1 LLAVSDF
8 CLADYYVALCIVPS
22 ADGSG
27 PDGAE
32 KYIKD
37 TSKPLE
43 KYIRSRYPDL
53 WKKTDAAINPQKHG
67 DTSSVEDL
75 DVPAE
80 SYRPIKHLLVNNCI
94 STAIASAFRMGMAP
108 VFSAESDPIPNRS
121 DSEPNPHWADKSEP
135 NPNLAWRNRTEPEP
149 GPRQTE
155 PNPNPAPQNRTDS
168 EPRRSHPN
176 PGLVHRQYMAFRYR
190 CMREFEGLG
199 EDFEV

>member
-1 LLAVSDF
+1 MLAVSDF

-80 SYRPIKHLLVNNCI
+80 SYRPMAQTHIEECNEELAKWFMRNDRAKHMVC
-94 STAIASAFRMGMAP
+94 
-108 VFSAESDPIPNRS
+108 D
-121 DSEPNPHWADKSEP
+121 
-135 NPNLAWRNRTEPEP
+135 
-149 GPRQTE
+149 
-155 PNPNPAPQNRTDS
+155 
-168 EPRRSHPN
+168 
-176 PGLVHRQYMAFRYR
+176 
-190 CMREFEGLG
+190 EGFG
-199 EDFEV
+199 ARV

>member
-1 LLAVSDF
+1 MLAVSDF

-53 WKKTDAAINPQKHG
+53 WKKGAIGRQHG
-67 DTSSVEDL
+67 R
-75 DVPAE
+75 PAVF
-80 SYRPIKHLLVNNCI
+80 IKHLLVNNCI

-155 PNPNPAPQNRTDS
+155 PNPNPTPQNRSDS

-176 PGLVHRQYMAFRYR
+176 PGLAPEHQRFGGSRARATCQ
-190 CMREFEGLG
+190 EGCGDTLPKFHYAPV
-199 EDFEV
+199 DS